1 MRKATPKRLSQSAR
15 TSPVGPA
22 PTIRTCRCSISARSD
37 FVQPHHD
44 WRVMM
49 GGVGRKRIS
58 AHSGSPRRLRRGVLL
73 AGTTTYEL
81 MSGSVSQIAQPVFRP
96 TGSHARLVFR
106 AWPHGGR
113 KPLSAPLRT
122 PRILPRARGVDQH
135 PVPEAGA
142 ELCNV
147 AILHRRAGI
156 DRRAE
161 NPRKNDDATFAGV
174 HPVSERPFNL
184 LVIRGID
191 VLLHHNDVL
200 VAVLGG
206 AVAPERR
213 SYLLGL
219 PLVVFFDLDA
229 DVDAI
234 RNRRRI
240 DVENTGDAGAV
251 ENVPGD
257 ARALHRRHDAVLA
270 VRPWQGALQRTA
282 EDRIAAVS
290 DAGDFHRRTRRGK
303 VGHVAGELAERTF
316 NLVACPIVAYIS
328 LQHDLRCCGKLAV
341 HGFATDQAARI
352 PAGSGPHIPPA
363 YHGP

>member
-1 MRKATPKRLSQSAR
+1 MARDVVPASGALSIMRKATPKRLSQSAR

-106 AWPHGGR
+106 GWPHGGR
-113 KPLSAPLRT
+113 KTLSAPLRT
-122 PRILPRARGVDQH
+122 PRILPRPRGVHQH
-135 PVPEAGA
+135 PVPKAGA

-147 AILHRRAGI
+147 AILHRRHGVHC
-156 DRRAE
+156 RAR
-161 NPRKNDDATFAGV
+161 NLRKHCDATFAGV

-184 LVIRGID
+184 LVVRGID

-234 RNRRRI
+234 RNGRRV
-240 DVENTGDAGAV
+240 DGENTGQAGPVA
-251 ENVPGD
+251 NGPGD
-257 ARALHRRHDAVLA
+257 ARALHRRRVAVLA
-270 VRPWQGALQRTA
+270 IGPWQGAFQRAA
-282 EDRIAAVS
+282 EDPVAAVS
-290 DAGDFHRRTRRGK
+290 DAADFHPPTR
-303 VGHVAGELAERTF
+303 
-316 NLVACPIVAYIS
+316 
-328 LQHDLRCCGKLAV
+328 
-341 HGFATDQAARI
+341 AA
-352 PAGSGPHIPPA
+352 
-363 YHGP
+363 